1 AWTPISGRPALM
13 APPRPVSQRLF
24 WNASEMG
31 VMAMLEAFSLELSLW
46 EILARGTIIYLA
58 IAVIIR
64 FIPKRHTG
72 SMSPND
78 IIALVL
84 VGDLAGYA
92 MVGETT
98 SAPDVLLMI
107 VVVLVWS
114 SLFNVLEYY
123 FPRLRSIDQHSPTLL
138 IHNGQLLKANLAKEK
153 LTGSS
158 AWSEKINPRT
168 SSRLDFVC
176 LWQKNSYRLKYS
188 N

>member
-1 AWTPISGRPALM
+1 
-13 APPRPVSQRLF
+13 
-24 WNASEMG
+24 
-31 VMAMLEAFSLELSLW
+31 MAMLEAFSLELSLW

-114 SLFNVLEYY
+114 YLFNVLEYY

-138 IHNGQLLKANLAKEK
+138 IHNGHLLKANLAKEK
-153 LTGSS
+153 LTEEELS
-158 AWSEKINPRT
+158 ASLRKQGVADISCVKLAILEVDGKLSVVRK
-168 SSRLDFVC
+168 D
-176 LWQKNSYRLKYS
+176 
-188 N
+188 

>member
-1 AWTPISGRPALM
+1 
-13 APPRPVSQRLF
+13 
-24 WNASEMG
+24 
-31 VMAMLEAFSLELSLW
+31 MAMLEAFSLELSLW
-46 EILARGTIIYLA
+46 EILVRGTIIYLA

-114 SLFNVLEYY
+114 YLFNVLEYY

-153 LTGSS
+153 LTEEELS
-158 AWSEKINPRT
+158 ASLRKQGVADISCVKLAILEVDGKLSVVRK
-168 SSRLDFVC
+168 D
-176 LWQKNSYRLKYS
+176 
-188 N
+188 